1 MFEVEDWVE
10 ELIKR
15 IMNTYGCNSEQ
26 AINLIKEILYQ
37 KVRYAI

>member
-15 IMNTYGCNSEQ
+15 VIDTYDCTRDE
-26 AINLIKEILYQ
+26 AIKEIESNL
-37 KVRYAI
+37 